1 MYKIKVQAGEFYPRF
16 PITKND
22 LSIKCTICGD
32 RTEFRCAASSE
43 CICGYPVCSK
53 TKCILEHQYLY
64 HMNNYNF
71 IRFLEELL
79 NVPSPNKLKLFSGS
93 IVYREKMIKKRF
105 VIGAAV
111 RYKDVCRYAIYE
123 KEENKEEFVSK
134 LHKLFDHNLLRE
146 GLYRSPV
153 ILNINHI
160 IPTLENI
167 MDNSLYEQIF
177 SRDNLIKEIIDY
189 ENFW

>member
-1 MYKIKVQAGEFYPRF
+1 
-16 PITKND
+16 
-22 LSIKCTICGD
+22 
-32 RTEFRCAASSE
+32 
-43 CICGYPVCSK
+43 
-53 TKCILEHQYLY
+53 
-64 HMNNYNF
+64 
-71 IRFLEELL
+71 
-79 NVPSPNKLKLFSGS
+79 
-93 IVYREKMIKKRF
+93 MIKKRF

-146 GLYRSPV
+146 GIYRSPV

-189 ENFW
+189 ENFC

>member
-1 MYKIKVQAGEFYPRF
+1 MVLLSGIKMCVDMQFM
-16 PITKND
+16 K
-22 LSIKCTICGD
+22 
-32 RTEFRCAASSE
+32 
-43 CICGYPVCSK
+43 
-53 TKCILEHQYLY
+53 
-64 HMNNYNF
+64 
-71 IRFLEELL
+71 
-79 NVPSPNKLKLFSGS
+79 
-93 IVYREKMIKKRF
+93 
-105 VIGAAV
+105 
-111 RYKDVCRYAIYE
+111 

-146 GLYRSPV
+146 GIYCSPV
-153 ILNINHI
+153 ILNINHN